1 MALRYSW
8 EELTDLLYRRYH
20 EPAAVLAMDMEA
32 GMSLLEYAMEQEADR
47 MIFARWIQ
55 GAQYSQSFEQFK
67 AALRP
72 PEMKPTEVVL
82 EDVGNILQAFE
93 QER

>member
-1 MALRYSW
+1 MALRYPW

-20 EPAAVLAMDMEA
+20 EPAAVLAMDVES